1 MKLSFLAL
9 QQKATIFVDFL
20 NIVSMNANDILKAL
34 STVQEPDLKKDL
46 VSLNMVK
53 NVVVTGN
60 EVSFTI
66 VLTTPACPMKEK
78 IEKDCI
84 SAIHTLVAE
93 NAVVKIEMT
102 ANVTSN
108 RPDKLTLP
116 GVKNI
121 IAVASGKGGV
131 GKSTVSSNLAIALSL
146 SGAKVG
152 LLDADIHGPSVPMMF
167 GEMDSQPLMKD
178 VDGKSL
184 MVPIEKFGIKL
195 LSIGFLIKPEQAVV
209 WRGPMVSSALRQFV
223 NDTDWGELD
232 YLILDLPPGTGDIH
246 LTMLQVVPLTGIVMV
261 TTPQAV
267 ALADAYKAAT
277 MFGMTPV
284 KVPILGIVENMAYFI
299 PAELPDNKYY
309 LFGNGG
315 GKTMSNVLNVPF
327 LGEVPIYM
335 SVREGG
341 DSGAPA
347 AMLENSPA
355 QKSFKQIAERVAQQ
369 IAMLNANPKPATS

>member
-1 MKLSFLAL
+1 MIDK
-9 QQKATIFVDFL
+9 
-20 NIVSMNANDILKAL
+20 NDILKAL

-46 VSLNMVK
+46 VSLKMIQDIEVD
-53 NVVVTGN
+53 GN
-60 EVSFTI
+60 NVSFTV
-66 VLTTPACPMKEK
+66 VLTTPACPLKEK

-84 SAIHTLVAE
+84 DAIHNLVSGEAKVTV
-93 NAVVKIEMT
+93 NMT

-108 RPDKLTLP
+108 RADKLTLP
-116 GVKNI
+116 NVKNI

-131 GKSTVSSNLAIALSL
+131 GKSSVSSNLAIALAQM
-146 SGAKVG
+146 GAKVG

-167 GEMDSQPLMKD
+167 GVINEQPMMRN
-178 VDGKSL
+178 VDGKEM
-184 MVPIEKFGIKL
+184 MVPIEKHGVKL

-284 KVPILGIVENMAYFI
+284 KVPILGVVENMAYFT
-299 PAELPDNKYY
+299 PDELPENKYY
-309 LFGNGG
+309 IFGNGG
-315 GKTMSNVLNVPF
+315 GKSMASELGVTF
-327 LGEVPIYM
+327 LGEVPIIM

-341 DSGAPA
+341 DQGTPGAVKD
-347 AMLENSPA
+347 E
-355 QKSFKQIAERVAQQ
+355 KVKKVFHEIAEKVAQQ
-369 IAMLNANPKPATS
+369 IAVLNASSI

>member
-1 MKLSFLAL
+1 
-9 QQKATIFVDFL
+9 
-20 NIVSMNANDILKAL
+20 MNQEDILKAL
-34 STVQEPDLKKDL
+34 STVIEPDLKKDL
-46 VSLNMVK
+46 VTLKMIENINISGLKINFSV
-53 NVVVTGN
+53 
-60 EVSFTI
+60 
-66 VLTTPACPMKEK
+66 VLTTPACPLKEK

-84 SAIHTLVAE
+84 DAIHKLVNPNAE
-93 NAVVKIEMT
+93 VTIEMI
-102 ANVTSN
+102 ARVTSN

-131 GKSTVSSNLAIALSL
+131 GKSTISSNLALALAL
-146 SGAKVG
+146 KGAKVG

-167 GEMDSQPLMKD
+167 GELNAQPLMRS
-178 VDGKSL
+178 VNGKNL

-209 WRGPMVSSALRQFV
+209 WRGPMVSSALRQFI
-223 NDTDWGELD
+223 NDADWGELD

-246 LTMLQVVPLTGIVMV
+246 LTMMQVVPLSGVILV

-277 MFGMTPV
+277 MFSMTPV
-284 KVPILGIVENMAYFI
+284 KVPILGVVENMSYFT
-299 PAELPDNKYY
+299 PAELPNNKYHI
-309 LFGNGG
+309 FGYGG
-315 GKTMSNVLNVPF
+315 GKTMANELQVPF

-341 DSGAPA
+341 DKGVPA
-347 AMLENSPA
+347 VIENNSPV
-355 QKSFKQIAERVAQQ
+355 QLSFFQIAEKVAQQ
-369 IAMLNANPKPATS
+369 IAVQNALQTAAQ